1 MWYCDAKMLEFN
13 QYHKSDKEPFIIYAT
28 LEKIDGCKK
37 SLENL
42 LRKKVNKHILSDF
55 SMSTISSFKSIENK
69 NNVYRGKDCMERFCE
84 S

>member
-1 MWYCDAKMLEFN
+1 MLEFN
-13 QYHKSDKEPFIIYAT
+13 QYHKSDKEAFIIYAT

-69 NNVYRGKDCMERFCE
+69 NDIYRDV
-84 S
+84 